1 MLVAL
6 ETVGFRRTR
15 REMRRRM
22 KINVGTL
29 LFERETGAVRVNRK
43 GKRLTGKT
51 RRRSDLKLWINLDR
65 ILIRP
70 KKDG

>member
-1 MLVAL
+1 
-6 ETVGFRRTR
+6 
-15 REMRRRM
+15 M

>member
-1 MLVAL
+1 
-6 ETVGFRRTR
+6 
-15 REMRRRM
+15 M

-51 RRRSDLKLWINLDR
+51 RRTADVVAIETDTERAR
-65 ILIRP
+65 Y
-70 KKDG
+70 